1 MTGLNEGFGAEV
13 KDSVPSMP
21 VCPPLTPAK
30 LGASEKQPG
39 NQTEGDKDISF
50 TTNKALLDRVA

>member
-1 MTGLNEGFGAEV
+1 M

-21 VCPPLTPAK
+21 VHPPLSPAK

-39 NQTEGDKDISF
+39 NQTEGDKE
-50 TTNKALLDRVA
+50 LYY